1 MDRFDGYSLGKKV
14 VTPSSRAEE
23 TNTGVILREGK
34 VLLGSGAG
42 SVTEQER
49 SDLEKVP
56 GFLHF
61 HEALELRTLK

>member
-1 MDRFDGYSLGKKV
+1 M
-14 VTPSSRAEE
+14 PSSRAEE